1 MARPKLDENTK
12 FIIASTIAT
21 LSLLVTSTNLVLIL
35 TVH

>member
-1 MARPKLDENTK
+1 MARPKFDENTK
-12 FIIASTIAT
+12 FIIAVTIAT